1 MQEEEFPTPLRSRGT
16 SQTLIFLHGRRR
28 ILPNVSQS
36 VPIGNW
42 AFCAHFPIF
51 SKIFFGSR
59 KKIKIFGV
67 RKKIGYVFRFKF
79 SWSFEWCYF
88 QTDPG
93 TPSCSLGAL
102 KKITDFRTTLG
113 IICYH
118 SKKSLLCTYLSIC
131 MTLYH
136 RNTVYNSDEHTNY
149 SNSRQNKQSHY
160 NK

>member
-1 MQEEEFPTPLRSRGT
+1 MREEEPPTPLRSRGT

-67 RKKIGYVFRFKF
+67 RKKLDMYFDSNFHDLSNGAIFR
-79 SWSFEWCYF
+79 
-88 QTDPG
+88 PI
-93 TPSCSLGAL
+93 PAL
-102 KKITDFRTTLG
+102 LHAVWERWKKITEFWTTLG

-118 SKKSLLCTYLSIC
+118 SKKSLLYVWVPWGTPFLTGDYKKWKNERI
-131 MTLYH
+131 
-136 RNTVYNSDEHTNY
+136 RK
-149 SNSRQNKQSHY
+149 SRY
-160 NK
+160 F